1 MMKKLIR
8 IFAFFSI
15 AIVLNA
21 IPSIAQ
27 AQLACPYTTLM
38 APPSTIAFDPT
49 VPVGT
54 VLWSRGIQ
62 TQFRSTSSINGAR
75 WCPKGLTRFG
85 ITGSKPYL
93 GNNLYETGIPGIS
106 YRFKMSDPVIGQQM
120 CWTQYFPGVCV
131 IESGG
136 MVNHTLSVELI
147 KTGSIT
153 GGGILSGMFAHWYYD
168 GDYATYSWGGSV
180 VIQPTIPT
188 CKVSTPSIAVRL
200 RDVNVNV
207 FSGVGKTSPN
217 QSFDIVLQCSGG
229 DTGTKTNIYTTLTDQ
244 TDPSNVSDTLSLT
257 KDSTASGVGI
267 QVLNGTT
274 VIKYGPDSSAA
285 GNKNQ
290 WKAGSTGN
298 GTFTVPLAARY
309 IQTAPAVKAGTA
321 NGRATFTMSYQ

>member
-136 MVNHTLSVELI
+136 MVNHTLSVRQAQLPAAGYCQE
-147 KTGSIT
+147 
-153 GGGILSGMFAHWYYD
+153 
-168 GDYATYSWGGSV
+168 
-180 VIQPTIPT
+180 
-188 CKVSTPSIAVRL
+188 CL
-200 RDVNVNV
+200 R
-207 FSGVGKTSPN
+207 
-217 QSFDIVLQCSGG
+217 
-229 DTGTKTNIYTTLTDQ
+229 TGTM
-244 TDPSNVSDTLSLT
+244 
-257 KDSTASGVGI
+257 
-267 QVLNGTT
+267 T
-274 VIKYGPDSSAA
+274 VIMPPTLGGAA
-285 GNKNQ
+285 
-290 WKAGSTGN
+290 S
-298 GTFTVPLAARY
+298 
-309 IQTAPAVKAGTA
+309 
-321 NGRATFTMSYQ
+321 